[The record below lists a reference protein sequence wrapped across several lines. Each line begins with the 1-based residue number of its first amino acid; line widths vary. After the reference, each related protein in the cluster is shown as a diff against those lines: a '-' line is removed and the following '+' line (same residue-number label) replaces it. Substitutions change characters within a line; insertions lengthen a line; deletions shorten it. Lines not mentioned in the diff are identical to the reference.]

1 MQART
6 WWMRKAVA
14 VAARSARRRE
24 ARQVAEEEADA
35 APAEGP

>member
-6 WWMRKAVA
+6 WWMRKAEA

-24 ARQVAEEEADA
+24 ARQVAEEDS
-35 APAEGP
+35 APVEGG